1 MCFGAHTWVPGFTTS
16 LGDYLTAIACVS
28 SPFTGSEREPRRV
41 PILAAARRRILGACL
56 RYLTRLSIRALPRIL
71 WSLASSAF
79 ATTRALRSCTTEM
92 AWEPLKGIGEL
103 GICGAGAALANAV
116 YNACGVRVRE
126 YPITLEKVL
135 AGLAA

>member
-1 MCFGAHTWVPGFTTS
+1 
-16 LGDYLTAIACVS
+16 
-28 SPFTGSEREPRRV
+28 
-41 PILAAARRRILGACL
+41 
-56 RYLTRLSIRALPRIL
+56 
-71 WSLASSAF
+71 
-79 ATTRALRSCTTEM
+79 M